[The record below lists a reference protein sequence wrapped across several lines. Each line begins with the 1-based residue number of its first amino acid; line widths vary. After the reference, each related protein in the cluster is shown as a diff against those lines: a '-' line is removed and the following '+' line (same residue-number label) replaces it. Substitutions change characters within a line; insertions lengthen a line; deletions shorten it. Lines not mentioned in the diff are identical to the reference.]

1 MNQSTTAF
9 SPSESRTKKLVLMA
23 ILAAIAYLCTLVFRI
38 PVMGFLTYEPKDV
51 VILIG
56 AFLLGPME
64 GVMISGIVSL
74 IEMVTISS
82 TGPIGMIMNF
92 LATCTFILPAAF
104 LYRKKRSPKSAVV
117 GLIFGIITMTG
128 AMLLWNYLVTPYY
141 LLTPRETVKA
151 MLLPVFLPFN
161 LIKGGINA
169 ALTLLIY
176 KPVATIL
183 RKTGMISPN
192 SQKDLEKDKKRFI
205 YLFAALLL
213 LTCVVALVFC
223 QVFS

>member
-1 MNQSTTAF
+1 MNQSSTAIP
-9 SPSESRTKKLVLMA
+9 SSESRTKKLVLMA

-56 AFLLGPME
+56 AFLLGPLE
-64 GVMISGIVSL
+64 GVVISGVVSL

-82 TGPIGMIMNF
+82 TGPIGMLMNF

-104 LYRKKRSPKSAVV
+104 LYRKRRTLKSAVA
-117 GLIFGIITMTG
+117 GLILGVVTLTA

-141 LLTPRETVKA
+141 LLIPRETVKT

-176 KPVATIL
+176 KPVVTVL
-183 RKTGMISPN
+183 RKTGMIPPS
-192 SQKDLEKDKKRFI
+192 SQQEAQKDKKRFI
-205 YLFAALLL
+205 YLFASLLL
-213 LTCVVALVFC
+213 ITCIVALILC
-223 QVFS
+223 QILG

>member
-1 MNQSTTAF
+1 MNQSSTAIP
-9 SPSESRTKKLVLMA
+9 SSESRTKKLVLMA

-56 AFLLGPME
+56 AFLLGPLE
-64 GVMISGIVSL
+64 GVVISGVVSL

-82 TGPIGMIMNF
+82 TGPIGMLMNF

-104 LYRKKRSPKSAVV
+104 LYRKRRTLKSAVA
-117 GLIFGIITMTG
+117 GLILGVVTLTA

-141 LLTPRETVKA
+141 LLIPRETVKN

-176 KPVATIL
+176 KPVVTVL
-183 RKTGMISPN
+183 RKTGMIPPALSRRP
-192 SQKDLEKDKKRFI
+192 KRTKNVLFI
-205 YLFAALLL
+205 CLLL
-213 LTCVVALVFC
+213 SC
-223 QVFS
+223 